1 MSTSFQY
8 FREGLTI
15 LDTTGITNGST
26 ASLVTFGGFVI
37 ENTTDSTGYS
47 AGSFVNYGATALN
60 KVLYAT
66 NSFHSGVVTV
76 TNTTESADTNTGC
89 LVLNGGLAVKK
100 DCNFG
105 ADVTITG
112 DLLVNGTTTT
122 VYSTSVSITDNTFLV
137 NSGPSGSRDG
147 GFLIQRYQIENDT
160 GAGDVVS
167 AAETP
172 AATGTLGAVNT
183 VSVVELPAG
192 FSGVTDFYKNYWIK
206 FTSGPNNTFV
216 RKITAYDGTTKNATL
231 LTALGTDPIDNTD
244 TFNLYANT
252 FAGTYY
258 DESTDEYTFSYL
270 ATTTDIITNLDS
282 VGYMNVRVKGLYA
295 QNITTTNL
303 VASSV
308 SFGSL
313 SLSGATLA
321 NLTVTNT
328 GTINNAYFNNATVAN
343 LVVNTVPSNP
353 SLGDIITEGAFTAA
367 NGQGSAAAVTGL
379 AFSSSLSRSFR
390 ALVSVAILTS
400 GGTNDKMA
408 NFTLNGIQKTTGWV
422 LNQSYIGDN
431 TNVTFSITS
440 AGNVRYTSNSV
451 GGFLSDTIR
460 FRAQTTSV

>member
-1 MSTSFQY
+1 MSTSFNY

-76 TNTTESADTNTGC
+76 TNTIESTDTNTGA
-89 LVLNGGLAVKK
+89 LIVNGGLAVKK

-112 DLLVNGTTTT
+112 DLLVNGVTTT
-122 VYSTSVSITDNTFLV
+122 VTSTTVNITDNTFLV

-147 GFLIQRYQIENDT
+147 GFLIQRYQIDNDT

-192 FSGVTDFYKNYWIK
+192 FSAVDDFYNNYWIK

-216 RKITAYDGTTKNATL
+216 RKITDYDGTTKNATL
-231 LTALGTDPIDNTD
+231 SSVLGTDPIDNTD
-244 TFNLYANT
+244 TFNLYSNT
-252 FAGTYY
+252 FAATYY

-270 ATTTDIITNLDS
+270 ASVTDIITNLDS

-295 QNITTTNL
+295 QNVTTTNL
-303 VASSV
+303 VATAA

-313 SLSGATLA
+313 SLSGATFA
-321 NLTVTNT
+321 NLLVTNT
-328 GTINNAYFNNATVAN
+328 GTINNSYFNNSTVAN
-343 LVVNTVPSNP
+343 LVVNTIPSNP
-353 SLGDIITEGAFTAA
+353 SLGDIITEESFTAA
-367 NGQGSAAAVTGL
+367 NGQASPAAVTGL
-379 AFSSSLSRSFR
+379 AFNSALARSFR
-390 ALVSVAILTS
+390 ALVSVSILTA
-400 GGTNDKMA
+400 GGTNDKFA

-422 LNQSYIGDN
+422 LNSSFVGDN
-431 TNVTFSITS
+431 TQVVFSITS
-440 AGNVRYTSNSV
+440 AGNLLYTSNSV
-451 GGFLSDTIR
+451 GGFLTDTIK